1 MSRVSGKSDTEV
13 PTAYSKVCQGLGGT
27 IVGLGPSKRPEQP
40 HLQIPPQA
48 SPPAPG
54 WEGHGK
60 QLAATALGNPVGEKA
75 APPGPLANAVEMAKK
90 RVTRRLNCCTP
101 RLPLAHEPQEQLG
114 LTGQP
119 KALTA
124 NEASSPAAFNYLN
137 RKWQNRARGRISL
150 SSHFHSGCFPFPEAA
165 DGLLPGPRG
174 SGQASGMVSPGASS
188 FLCRAAVVA
197 RPWDLS
203 PAGAGF
209 IFLVMQGCCGASPGC
224 GQRGHFH
231 AASQASPRHSSA
243 RQREAR
249 GGEGH

>member
-1 MSRVSGKSDTEV
+1 MAE
-13 PTAYSKVCQGLGGT
+13 
-27 IVGLGPSKRPEQP
+27 
-40 HLQIPPQA
+40 
-48 SPPAPG
+48 PG
-54 WEGHGK
+54 
-60 QLAATALGNPVGEKA
+60 
-75 APPGPLANAVEMAKK
+75 
-90 RVTRRLNCCTP
+90 
-101 RLPLAHEPQEQLG
+101 
-114 LTGQP
+114 
-119 KALTA
+119 
-124 NEASSPAAFNYLN
+124 
-137 RKWQNRARGRISL
+137 RGRISL

-203 PAGAGF
+203 PAGGGF

-243 RQREAR
+243 RQREAW
-249 GGEGH
+249 GGEGHQLPWSSSCASGLLPAEGPPLSESALCWSQMLRETSREARQGRATLAWGPSPGESDPGPPPGGLETSLQAFQDTCVLFFFLFFSLS